1 MPCSSSQ
8 LSGVIH
14 DLILGSVS
22 SSFGSLVN
30 DFCESQGESTARGTS
45 LRQDIFPLP
54 LPRSSSVKEWREKE
68 MSAELWY
75 FNVVVALNYLH
86 GGKHVSLECS
96 TPTEVQQ
103 GILDY
108 LRGRVDCFLTHE
120 FRVDVFDWR
129 EFLRTRSLSY
139 TGEEVKSAC
148 WTSWE
153 NIKPALPHGSVGSVS
168 ALDLAEGGVRE
179 FLINPQSFLRK
190 GWDTQSM
197 RSSRVMVSDSDWG
210 DLARGLVQYN
220 LCAILPESAILH
232 CGGTPVF
239 NGLFGV
245 EKGEQAEGVEMNAFE
260 IQPSEELL
268 ISSEDIR
275 AMFYIFGL
283 PSCWLPYF
291 AFNKPVPEDLV
302 PPGVDESCYLCS
314 KVLPMGF
321 ISSVGVAQHIHRNF
335 LRKVQGDPKALMPY
349 AEIRRDRSLSLS
361 NPRWRVYL
369 DNLDLL
375 HNVNPDLVG
384 ILEGEVSDHMASLIT
399 CYNQA
404 GIPLNDKKS
413 VKQKTFAEIQG
424 AEIDGSLGV
433 SRPKGEKLG
442 KYASA
447 AISLLRKKKCSRKE
461 IQVVCGGLVYF
472 CMFRRPLMSCLNYV
486 WRFIQSFDDP
496 GPLQRELPS
505 AVVSEL
511 SMFLCLLPLAHQDF
525 RSPISR
531 YVTASDASM
540 DGGGLCVSDGLTPY
554 GLKVSSG
561 AFRGENV
568 DDIPE
573 RGVVCVGLFDGV
585 GSLRLALEV
594 LQVNVQLHVSV
605 ESDEHAKRVVEGHFN
620 NVVQLNSVEDI
631 TPEMC
636 QRWAGKASGAGM
648 VIVGAGQCQGVNRP
662 NGERSGSVSVIQPL
676 IRMLRQS
683 FSWCPVHFIQ
693 ESVFQMDLGDRQ
705 EFTRAAGV
713 LPIRICASELSPCR
727 RDRLYWIDWTVEA
740 GDGAHITPSTTTTRA
755 GFHEVHFEV
764 NRDFVGVFHPRWGM
778 MPGVDCL
785 ATFTTSQP
793 SEIQPTHAAGI
804 SKCSPDVLARWK
816 DDRHR
821 FPPYQYRDQNL
832 LVHANA
838 TKRIPSVDERER
850 CMGMPRNY
858 TFNSL
863 PKNQVKSQP
872 QHHEDVRMS
881 LVGNAWS
888 VPVIAWLLLQLLN
901 PLGLCLVKSLSGILD
916 ILFRDCPIL
925 SDSLLSWHS
934 FDRGCCIRQSES
946 ELTLVR
952 KLMTLI
958 STKGDDVLIQP
969 SGVVVVLFRNFGEV
983 FLPLSGSGKWFA
995 GGGGVTRIITTS
1007 TS

>member
-1 MPCSSSQ
+1 M
-8 LSGVIH
+8 SG
-14 DLILGSVS
+14 
-22 SSFGSLVN
+22 
-30 DFCESQGESTARGTS
+30 
-45 LRQDIFPLP
+45 
-54 LPRSSSVKEWREKE
+54 
-68 MSAELWY
+68 ELWY

-103 GILDY
+103 RILDF

-153 NIKPALPHGSVGSVS
+153 NIKPALPYGSVGSVP

-179 FLINPQSFLRK
+179 FLINPQNFLRN
-190 GWDTQSM
+190 GWDKQCV

-210 DLARGLVQYN
+210 NLARGLVQYN
-220 LCAILPESAILH
+220 LCAILPKSAILH
-232 CGGTPVF
+232 CGGAPVF

-245 EKGEQAEGVEMNAFE
+245 ETGEQAEGVEVHRLIMNLIPTNSLFLPVDGDVQTLPLLPQMNAFE

-283 PSCWLPYF
+283 PFCWFPYF

-302 PPGVDESCYLCS
+302 PPGVNESCYLCS

-404 GIPLNDKKS
+404 GIPLNNKKS

-433 SRPKGEKLG
+433 SRPKREKMG
-442 KYASA
+442 KYASTTV
-447 AISLLRKKKCSRKE
+447 SLLRKKKCSRKE

-472 CMFRRPLMSCLNYV
+472 SMFRRPLMSCLNYV
-486 WRFIQSFDDP
+486 WRFIQFFDDP

-540 DGGGLCVSDGLTPY
+540 TGGGLCVSDGLTPY
-554 GLKVSSG
+554 GFKVSSG

-594 LQVNVQLHVSV
+594 LRVNVQLHISV

-620 NVVQLNSVEDI
+620 NVVQLDSVDDI

-662 NGERSGSVSVIQPL
+662 NGERSGSVSLIHLCFECYGNLSLGARFISFKSAFFKWTWETGKSSPKQQEYCPFGFVLLNYPL
-676 IRMLRQS
+676 A
-683 FSWCPVHFIQ
+683 V
-693 ESVFQMDLGDRQ
+693 
-705 EFTRAAGV
+705 
-713 LPIRICASELSPCR
+713 
-727 RDRLYWIDWTVEA
+727 
-740 GDGAHITPSTTTTRA
+740 
-755 GFHEVHFEV
+755 
-764 NRDFVGVFHPRWGM
+764 
-778 MPGVDCL
+778 
-785 ATFTTSQP
+785 
-793 SEIQPTHAAGI
+793 
-804 SKCSPDVLARWK
+804 
-816 DDRHR
+816 
-821 FPPYQYRDQNL
+821 
-832 LVHANA
+832 
-838 TKRIPSVDERER
+838 
-850 CMGMPRNY
+850 
-858 TFNSL
+858 
-863 PKNQVKSQP
+863 
-872 QHHEDVRMS
+872 
-881 LVGNAWS
+881 
-888 VPVIAWLLLQLLN
+888 VIA
-901 PLGLCLVKSLSGILD
+901 
-916 ILFRDCPIL
+916 
-925 SDSLLSWHS
+925 
-934 FDRGCCIRQSES
+934 
-946 ELTLVR
+946 
-952 KLMTLI
+952 
-958 STKGDDVLIQP
+958 STG
-969 SGVVVVLFRNFGEV
+969 
-983 FLPLSGSGKWFA
+983 
-995 GGGGVTRIITTS
+995 
-1007 TS
+1007 